1 MSAGIVNDFKSM
13 EGDRR
18 FGLESIPLLVGI
30 DKAKWLAALI
40 PDSVQLGVAAYFYSI
55 GEATTAAAVAA
66 LVLPQIYFQ
75 STLLFPDPVA
85 NDIKY
90 VTMSQVRPGNIGS
103 IQLVSTFLI
112 FCLLLQAL
120 FGVEPRGVSSVHWSA
135 RVATLRFQSGP
146 FSNTVNAICPFH
158 QK

>member
-13 EGDRR
+13 EGDRK

-90 VTMSQVRPGNIGS
+90 VTMSQV
-103 IQLVSTFLI
+103 
-112 FCLLLQAL
+112 
-120 FGVEPRGVSSVHWSA
+120 
-135 RVATLRFQSGP
+135 
-146 FSNTVNAICPFH
+146 CPET
-158 QK
+158 